1 MKYSFESKVRFSEIG
16 EDGHMTL
23 NSILNYY
30 QDSSNFHSEEAG
42 LGIRRLTEKKRVWIL
57 SSWQICVDRYP
68 VMGEPIVVST
78 WAYDFK
84 GFYGY
89 RNFTLHTGGGELL
102 SYANSLWIYMN
113 TETKSPAK
121 VDPAEAKGYGL
132 EEKFPMEYAS
142 RKVPVPEGGIQMEP
156 FVIHRHQLDVN
167 HHVNNGQYI
176 QMAMDYL
183 PAGFTVRQMRAEY
196 KKQAVLNSIIVPEVF
211 REQDRYTIALC
222 DRDGSPYAAAQFQ

>member
-1 MKYSFESKVRFSEIG
+1 
-16 EDGHMTL
+16 
-23 NSILNYY
+23 
-30 QDSSNFHSEEAG
+30 
-42 LGIRRLTEKKRVWIL
+42 
-57 SSWQICVDRYP
+57 
-68 VMGEPIVVST
+68 
-78 WAYDFK
+78 
-84 GFYGY
+84 
-89 RNFTLHTGGGELL
+89 
-102 SYANSLWIYMN
+102 
-113 TETKSPAK
+113 
-121 VDPAEAKGYGL
+121 
-132 EEKFPMEYAS
+132 
-142 RKVPVPEGGIQMEP
+142 MEP